1 MEQIAFLGPKGTFS
15 HEAVSKISDNII
27 SYCSIQSVMESIV
40 EDVCSKGLVPIENSI
55 EGSVTITLDLLVHN
69 FDLQIENEIIIP
81 INHNLLVKPGTKI
94 EEITDVYSHSQ
105 ALAQCQPFL
114 EKMNVNKHFTLST
127 AAASKQVLELE
138 GSAAIGSLKAA
149 EYYNLEPIVK
159 NIQNND
165 TNKTRFVTLSKK
177 DHKPTGN
184 DKTSIA
190 FSLFNDA
197 EAGALYEILKIFSQ
211 ENINL
216 TKIESRPSKIGLGT
230 YIFFIDLEGHRL
242 TEKISNILEKVKNKT
257 SFFKLLG
264 SYPIYEE

>member
-1 MEQIAFLGPKGTFS
+1 MESVAFLGPKGTFS
-15 HEAVSKISDNII
+15 HEAASKVSDNII

-40 EDVCSKGLVPIENSI
+40 EGVCSKGLVPIENSI
-55 EGSVTITLDLLVHN
+55 EGSVTITLDLLAHN
-69 FDLQIENEIIIP
+69 FDLQIEGEVIIP

-94 EEITDVYSHSQ
+94 EDITDVYSHSQ

-114 EKMNVNKHFTLST
+114 EKMNINKHFVLST
-127 AAASKQVLELE
+127 AAAAKQILDLEN
-138 GSAAIGSLKAA
+138 SAAIGSLKAA
-149 EYYNLEPIVK
+149 EFYNLEPIAK

-165 TNKTRFVTLSKK
+165 TNKTRFIILSKK
-177 DHKPTGN
+177 DHEPTKN
-184 DKTSIA
+184 DKTSIV

-197 EAGALYEILKIFSQ
+197 EAGALYEIFKIFSK

-230 YIFFIDLEGHRL
+230 YIFFIDLEGHRSTKEISEIL
-242 TEKISNILEKVKNKT
+242 TEVKNKT

>member
-1 MEQIAFLGPKGTFS
+1 MEKVAFLGPKGTFS
-15 HEAVSKISDNII
+15 HEAASKVSDNIVAH
-27 SYCSIQSVMESIV
+27 CSIQSVMESIV
-40 EDVCSKGLVPIENSI
+40 NGDCSKGLVPIENSI
-55 EGSVTITLDLLVHN
+55 EGSVTITLDLLIHN
-69 FDLQIENEIIIP
+69 FDLQIENEVVIS

-94 EEITDVYSHSQ
+94 EDITDVYSHSQ

-127 AAASKQVLELE
+127 AAATKQILELDN
-138 GSAAIGSLKAA
+138 AASIGSLKAA
-149 EYYNLEPIVK
+149 EYYNLEPIAK

-165 TNKTRFVTLSKK
+165 TNQTRFVTLSKK
-177 DHKPTGN
+177 DHEPTGH

-197 EAGALYEILKIFSQ
+197 EAGALYEILKIFSK

-242 TEKISNILEKVKNKT
+242 TEKISIILEEVENKT